1 LVAYTNDRD
10 VLARYGNWY
19 HGEDDEFAHCLILRD
34 GASVRL
40 FEGSQ
45 DVRVEIDRS
54 EEAKHERLADLLA
67 AGIPAGWP
75 AASYTGYN
83 FIPAA
88 EGADATEIAVY
99 GVQAGDNRSPG
110 QYYAAEPTSEIG
122 QLVKELA
129 KID

>member
-1 LVAYTNDRD
+1 MAYANDRD

-19 HGEDDEFAHCLILRD
+19 RGEDDEFAHCLILRD

-40 FEGSQ
+40 FEGAQ
-45 DVRVEIDRS
+45 DVRVETDRADK
-54 EEAKHERLADLLA
+54 AKHEQLADLLA

-75 AASYTGYN
+75 AASYTGFN

-99 GVQAGDNRSPG
+99 GVQAGDNRPPG
-110 QYYAAEPTSEIG
+110 QYYAADPTGEIG
-122 QLVKELA
+122 QLVKQIA